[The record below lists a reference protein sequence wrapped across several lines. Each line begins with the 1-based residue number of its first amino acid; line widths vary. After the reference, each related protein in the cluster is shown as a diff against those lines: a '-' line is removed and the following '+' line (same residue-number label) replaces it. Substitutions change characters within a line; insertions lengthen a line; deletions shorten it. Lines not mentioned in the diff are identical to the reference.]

1 MKKLLLVSL
10 CFLVLFMTQVH
21 AQNRTITGTV
31 TSKDDEL
38 ALPGVAVTVT
48 GTTVGTVTNINGKY
62 TLQVPAS
69 AKTLTF
75 AYIGFE
81 SQTIK
86 IEKNEVDVVLNS
98 STTSLSEVVVTA
110 GGLTVTKGSQGYAT
124 TQIKPD
130 ELTAGKAFN
139 VGSALSGKAAGLQV
153 STISAGLNPTVRI
166 VLRGDR
172 SLLGNNQALLVL
184 DNIIVPNSLLGNMNP
199 EDIADIQ
206 ILNGGQGA
214 ALYGVDASNGV
225 IIITTKKGNK
235 GAPQVR
241 FSQTVSGEHVS
252 FLPKLQTGFG
262 SGTQAEVQEYL
273 PTENQQFGPAFDGS
287 QRIVGYPLVDGSIQV
302 YPYQYNNSK
311 DKFWQTATG
320 KQTDFSI
327 NAGDDKSSTYVAGQ
341 YYTKTGVI
349 PGDNYNRVS
358 IRANGS
364 RTLPN
369 HITISY
375 TANYLQNRYDQTSA
389 AGTIYNNMEQT
400 PGQVNVTN
408 YKDVYNN
415 PFASINGFYNFF
427 YNNPYFTAVNNRQ
440 TTRND
445 ILTGSAEVN
454 YDPFKFL
461 NFTFR
466 TGLTSTNATSKTT
479 VNKYTPT
486 PYTVSLAT
494 YGETAGGSVI
504 NPNVGSVDDADSYS
518 TQITAEFYATFK
530 KQLKDFNVSVTA
542 ATSLRQN
549 KGQNE
554 DVNVTGLLEPDL
566 FNVSARTPA
575 NLLGSESQYITRNQA
590 VYGVVNVGYKGYL
603 NLHVTGRNDWLSI
616 LPVQNYSFFYP
627 AADVSF
633 IPTEA
638 INALKNNPVLS
649 SLKIRAGISKVGNAN
664 LGSNNNGAYSLIP
677 TFSSGAGYP
686 YPTGPGYN
694 QGNILVSPSLQP
706 ESTRSYEF
714 GADADLYNGRLSGS
728 ITYYHSATT
737 GQTVQVNISGATGFT
752 GYLLNTG
759 ELDNQGIETSLNIVP
774 IKTTTGWQLTLGGN
788 FTWLDN
794 KVISLPAGL
803 SSLPIGNGT
812 YAVPGHAYPELE
824 GTDYNRDS
832 QGRVIVNA
840 KTGYPSATSSNTNL
854 IGNTQPK
861 QRLGLNFELRYK
873 TLRLSATAEYRG
885 GFVVQSS
892 VSESFDFSG
901 AGARSAYYN
910 RERFVFPNSSY
921 LDPAGSGN
929 YIANNNI
936 TVVDG
941 GQSFWSSGP
950 LNTSET
956 TNYVYSGASWRL
968 REATLS
974 WDVPKNLLNH
984 QKYVK
989 GATVSIQGR
998 NLLLWVPKS
1007 NLYTDP
1013 EFTNTDSNNGN
1024 AAGVNS
1030 VSQTPPTRYYGATL
1044 SLIF

>member
-31 TSKDDEL
+31 TSKDDQL
-38 ALPGVAVTVT
+38 SLPGVGVTVT
-48 GTTVGTVTNINGKY
+48 GTTVGTVTNVNGKY

-75 AYIGFE
+75 SFIGFE

-86 IEKNEVDVVLNS
+86 IEKNEVDAVLNS

-110 GGLTVTKGSQGYAT
+110 GGLLVTKGSQGYAT

-130 ELTAGKAFN
+130 ELVAGKAFN
-139 VGSALSGKAAGLQV
+139 VGSALSGKVAGLQV
-153 STISAGLNPTVRI
+153 NTISGGLNPTVRI

-184 DNIIVPNSLLGNMNP
+184 DNIIVPNSLLGNINP

-206 ILNGGQGA
+206 VLNGGQGA

-225 IIITTKKGNK
+225 IIISTKKGTK

-241 FSQTVSGEHVS
+241 FSQTISGEHVS

-262 SGTQAEVQEYL
+262 SGTAGEVEEYL

-287 QRIVGYPLVDGSIQV
+287 QRMIGAPLVDGTVQI
-302 YPYQYNNSK
+302 YPYSYNNSK
-311 DKFWQTATG
+311 DKFWQTATTH
-320 KQTDFSI
+320 QTDFSV
-327 NAGDDKSSTYVAGQ
+327 NAGDDQSSTYVAGQ
-341 YYTKTGVI
+341 YLTKTGTV
-349 PGDNYNRVS
+349 PGDTYNRVS
-358 IRANGS
+358 VRANGS

-375 TANYLQNRYDQTSA
+375 TANYLQNRYDQSSSS
-389 AGTIYNNMEQT
+389 IYDQLEQT
-400 PGQVNVTN
+400 PGNVNVTN
-408 YKDVYNN
+408 YKDYTNN
-415 PFASINGFYNFF
+415 PFASINGYYNF
-427 YNNPYFTAVNNRQ
+427 YYANPYFTAANNRQ
-440 TTRND
+440 LTRND
-445 ILTGSAEVN
+445 ILTGSAQVD
-454 YDPFKFL
+454 YAPLKYL
-461 NFTFR
+461 TFTFR
-466 TGLTSTNATSKTT
+466 TGLTTTNSTSKTT
-479 VNKYTPT
+479 TNKYTPSAFT
-486 PYTVSLAT
+486 LLYGG
-494 YGETAGGSVI
+494 YGEGAGTAVT
-504 NPNVGSVDDADSYS
+504 NPQVGKVDDADSFN

-530 KQLKDFNVSVTA
+530 KQIKDFNVSLTA

-549 KGQNE
+549 KAQNE
-554 DVNVTGLLEPDL
+554 DVNVTGLLQPGL
-566 FNVSARTPA
+566 FNVNARTPA
-575 NLLGSESQYITRNQA
+575 NLLGDEQQSESRNQA
-590 VYGVVNVGYKGYL
+590 VYGVLNVGYKGFL
-603 NLHVTGRNDWLSI
+603 NLHATGRNDWLST

-638 INALKNNPVLS
+638 INALKGNKILS
-649 SLKIRAGISKVGNAN
+649 SLKIRAGVSKVGNAN
-664 LGSNNNGAYSLIP
+664 ISPYALVP
-677 TFSSGAGYP
+677 TFSGSSAGYP
-686 YPTGPGYN
+686 FPSGPGYN
-694 QGNILVSPSLQP
+694 QGNTVISPSLQP
-706 ESTRSYEF
+706 EITKSYEF
-714 GADADLYNGRLSGS
+714 GTDFDLYNGRISGGV
-728 ITYYHSATT
+728 TYYHSATT
-737 GQTVQVNISGATGFT
+737 AQTVQVSISGTTGFT

-759 ELDNQGIETSLNIVP
+759 EVDNQGIETNLSIVP
-774 IKTTTGWQLTLGGN
+774 IKTTTGWQLTVGGN
-788 FTWLDN
+788 FTFSDN

-803 SSLPIGNGT
+803 SQLSIGNGVW
-812 YAVPGHAYPELE
+812 AIPGHAYPTLE

-840 KTGYPSATSSNTNL
+840 KTGYPTATSSNTNIL
-854 IGNTQPK
+854 GNTQPK

-885 GFVVQSS
+885 GLVVQTSGT
-892 VSESFDFSG
+892 SFDFSG
-901 AGARSAYYN
+901 SGARTAFYN

-936 TVVDG
+936 SIVDG

-950 LNTSET
+950 LNTNINS
-956 TNYVYSGASWRL
+956 NFVYNGASWRL

-974 WDVPKNLLNH
+974 WDVPKSLLNH

-989 GATVSIQGR
+989 SASLSIQGR
-998 NLLLWVPKS
+998 NLFLWTPKS
-1007 NLYTDP
+1007 NIYTDP
-1013 EFTNTDSNNGN
+1013 DFTNTDSANGN
-1024 AAGVNS
+1024 AAGTNGVG
-1030 VSQTPPTRYYGATL
+1030 QTPPTRYYGATL